1 MEASNA
7 GRVRPALNA
16 PVERGSGAVRP
27 GLVCLVGEMFL
38 GPENRPVGAPV
49 AQLFSQLMS
58 STGLAFCILASSL
71 AQPHR
76 TIGIERECRAPA
88 EGHP

>member
-1 MEASNA
+1 MLA
-7 GRVRPALNA
+7 GFARRSTRRLNA
-16 PVERGSGAVRP
+16 DQVRSGRAGLP
-27 GLVCLVGEMFL
+27 GWRDVLRSR
-38 GPENRPVGAPV
+38 NRPVGAPV

-58 STGLAFCILASSL
+58 STGLAFCIPASSI

>member
-1 MEASNA
+1 MPA
-7 GRVRPALNA
+7 GFARRSTRRLSADQVR
-16 PVERGSGAVRP
+16 SGRAGLP
-27 GLVCLVGEMFL
+27 GWRDVLRSR
-38 GPENRPVGAPV
+38 NRPVGAPV

-58 STGLAFCILASSL
+58 STGLAFCIPASSI

-76 TIGIERECRAPA
+76 TIGIDRECRAPA